1 MVEPDRQKVELAE
14 GCAGGHL
21 CGTWCPEAT
30 EAPGPWPGLGGQRAG
45 DAGPVPSAAGPGHRL
60 ELVRG
65 QLGPP
70 RGSSCS
76 QSWALVRTAENRRQL
91 SYPKEVWR
99 VSGLLPWQVWPESNV
114 ILRKIIL
121 ASSLRILSIPSGFF
135 LFFSPKLEET
145 YYLYRGSWKTWLR
158 VTFNPRSSL
167 VTFAGCHCQ
176 FTPGFGGFVC
186 TPGSSSPL
194 RSLGPRF
201 SEPLGL
207 AVVPLVAIFLH
218 GSVLRE
224 ESEGRDLQPG
234 HRLHQRHVAGTRS
247 W

>member
-1 MVEPDRQKVELAE
+1 MDTCVGHGVRKPQKHLAP
-14 GCAGGHL
+14 GRGSVGSGLGTLGQSLQQPGQDTGWSWCGGSWGPRGAPLAARVGHL
-21 CGTWCPEAT
+21 REQLKTAASFHIPRKCG
-30 EAPGPWPGLGGQRAG
+30 GFQ
-45 DAGPVPSAAGPGHRL
+45 
-60 ELVRG
+60 
-65 QLGPP
+65 
-70 RGSSCS
+70 
-76 QSWALVRTAENRRQL
+76 
-91 SYPKEVWR
+91 
-99 VSGLLPWQVWPESNV
+99 LPWQVWPESNV

-121 ASSLRILSIPSGFF
+121 VSSLRILSIPSGFF

-176 FTPGFGGFVC
+176 FTAGFGGFLC

-207 AVVPLVAIFLH
+207 AVVRLVAVFLH
-218 GSVLRE
+218 GSVLHE
-224 ESEGRDLQPG
+224 ESEGRDLQTG